1 MTCACMPHTPD
12 SLQLQVIAVALLVQF
27 YDLHFFIY
35 FHLRHL
41 DPEFV
46 FFFPSSTSHKCA
58 IYFGFQQFRMSPLS
72 FIMRNGVLMTL
83 LVRLEEN
90 RIKCTPEVY

>member
-1 MTCACMPHTPD
+1 
-12 SLQLQVIAVALLVQF
+12 
-27 YDLHFFIY
+27 
-35 FHLRHL
+35 
-41 DPEFV
+41 
-46 FFFPSSTSHKCA
+46 
-58 IYFGFQQFRMSPLS
+58 MSPLS

>member
-46 FFFPSSTSHKCA
+46 FFSPAALHTSVPYILA
-58 IYFGFQQFRMSPLS
+58 FSNS
-72 FIMRNGVLMTL
+72 
-83 LVRLEEN
+83 E
-90 RIKCTPEVY
+90 